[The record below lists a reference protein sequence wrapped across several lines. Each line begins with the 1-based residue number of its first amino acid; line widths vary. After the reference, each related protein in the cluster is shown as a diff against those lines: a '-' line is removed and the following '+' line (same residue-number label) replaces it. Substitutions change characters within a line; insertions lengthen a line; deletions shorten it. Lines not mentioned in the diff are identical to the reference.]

1 MYCNRCKQNKNLEF
15 FNFYMR
21 KNKKIYYVNCI
32 ECMNKKKE
40 KEEEMKK
47 KMKEEYLTRKENNI
61 VKCDCG
67 TIYIAFREYHIF
79 RHLNTNN
86 HKNFIN
92 K

>member
-1 MYCNRCKQNKNLEF
+1 
-15 FNFYMR
+15 
-21 KNKKIYYVNCI
+21 
-32 ECMNKKKE
+32 MNKKKE